1 MSRQFSFF
9 SQKTSSS
16 ENSRKLCFLRVKPKG
31 IIEPLTAGAL
41 TMLMIGVAITVF
53 VWGEPF
59 LRKSESVS
67 VLESSEKFMNQL
79 PGKIKD
85 VVNANPG
92 SRVSVEIP
100 SSSSPAIKMT
110 MAFDETFKIL
120 SLEVSGTSGTIYSTG
135 GLIPLGR
142 NACAPNEG
150 IAYQD
155 EPQTVCAR
163 SDKTGDNYVTTYTLK
178 FIQLNTE
185 GVQSSKIDLSGS
197 SKSGGGSVILENKG
211 TKTDSING
219 KEVKKFR
226 VALDLVK

>member
-1 MSRQFSFF
+1 MAMPFSMR
-9 SQKTSSS
+9 
-16 ENSRKLCFLRVKPKG
+16 SRKYKRG

-59 LRKSESVS
+59 LRKSEAVS
-67 VLESSEKFMNQL
+67 VLESSEKFMNGL
-79 PGKIKD
+79 ADKIKE
-85 VVNANPG
+85 VVNDQ
-92 SRVSVEIP
+92 SRTRASVELP
-100 SSSSPAIKMT
+100 QSPSPAIKMT
-110 MAFDETFKIL
+110 MSFDSVSKIL
-120 SLEVSGTSGTIYSTG
+120 LLEISGTSGTIYSPG
-135 GLIPLGR
+135 GFIALGR
-142 NACAPNEG
+142 NACTPNEG

-155 EPQTVCAR
+155 EPQTVCVS

-185 GVQSSKIDLSGS
+185 GTQSSKIDLTGDSKSASSGS
-197 SKSGGGSVILENKG
+197 ILLENKG